1 MEKFGGRFFTDTR
14 RAFSLGIPVP
24 PGPLPRKPVALML
37 GRRAP
42 LHDHKDNVA
51 HFLQLVAPQSPAKLH
66 GLNSKSNQKKSNKK
80 IFSSALTQQQ
90 NMASSSLPQPHH
102 INCGLGGNNIPEF
115 IDAIEAKDSGER
127 GFSAFTKSANMDM
140 DTQTNFNIIEYEDF
154 KRKRA
159 DEKSSLLSHEAECT
173 CDQNKTYYS
182 KQRASSLRQAGG
194 PRTTTSQIQRD
205 I

>member
-1 MEKFGGRFFTDTR
+1 M
-14 RAFSLGIPVP
+14 
-24 PGPLPRKPVALML
+24 ALML

-51 HFLQLVAPQSPAKLH
+51 HFLQLVAPQSPTKLQ
-66 GLNSKSNQKKSNKK
+66 GLNSKLNQKKSNKK

-90 NMASSSLPQPHH
+90 NMAGATLPPPHH
-102 INCGLGGNNIPEF
+102 INGGFGGINIPEF
-115 IDAIEAKDSGER
+115 IDAIEARNSGER

-154 KRKRA
+154 KKNRA

-173 CDQNKTYYS
+173 C
-182 KQRASSLRQAGG
+182 G
-194 PRTTTSQIQRD
+194 
-205 I
+205 